1 MDAHKGLSSH
11 IQFNLSSDPS
21 PNSSIY
27 VIQCWTSSQ
36 DLYISILNTIQIPV
50 GSSFE
55 VCSLGLPQPP
65 AALADVLYFSLHTK
79 RRETK
84 KGQLLL

>member
-1 MDAHKGLSSH
+1 MPEKDCLNQ

-27 VIQCWTSSQ
+27 VIQCWTYSQ
-36 DLYISILNTIQIPV
+36 DLYISILTIIQIPV

-55 VCSLGLPQPP
+55 ICSLGLPQPP
-65 AALADVLYFSLHTK
+65 AALADVSHFSLHTK